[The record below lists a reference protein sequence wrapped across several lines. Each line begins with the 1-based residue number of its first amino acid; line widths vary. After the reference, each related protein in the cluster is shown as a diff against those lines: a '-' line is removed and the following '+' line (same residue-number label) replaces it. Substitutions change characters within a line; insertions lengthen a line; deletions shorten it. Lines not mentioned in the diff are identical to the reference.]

1 MNELF
6 ELGRSIRK
14 QLIKKKAKHH
24 ITNFGALVTSGASDE
39 TSLEK
44 LMNIIN
50 GYELKV
56 DLSPLAEAMEDD
68 ELHTGLQILLGGML
82 SE

>member
-14 QLIKKKAKHH
+14 QLIRKNAKHH
-24 ITNFGALVTSGASDE
+24 IINFGALLTGGASDE
-39 TSLEK
+39 ISLER

-56 DLSPLAEAMEDD
+56 DLSPLAKAMEND

>member
-14 QLIKKKAKHH
+14 QLIRKNAKHH
-24 ITNFGALVTSGASDE
+24 ITNFGALLTGGASDE
-39 TSLEK
+39 ISLDR

-56 DLSPLAEAMEDD
+56 DLIPLAKSIEDN
-68 ELHTGLQILLGGML
+68 ELHTGIQILLGGML